1 MKNIKSY
8 QIFEQDAQL
17 KTKTFNGVPR
27 YPAVADYLGIITKN
41 ADSGSNTE
49 ITTFLKKRPKID
61 QPTTNGMYLLKFMEE
76 ALANIK
82 AAQPDL
88 YGKITGEMF
97 AQKIKDA
104 TTIK

>member
-8 QIFEQDAQL
+8 SLFEQEAQL
-17 KTKTFNGVPR
+17 KTKIFTGVPR
-27 YPAVADYLGIITKN
+27 YPAVADYLGLITKN
-41 ADSGSNTE
+41 ADSGSTTE

-61 QPTTNGMYLLKFMEE
+61 QPTTNGMYLLKFIEE

-82 AAQPDL
+82 VAQPDL
-88 YGKITGEMF
+88 YAKITGDTF
-97 AQKIKDA
+97 VQKIKDA